1 LKTASIDIL
10 PMAAVGLI
18 LVLVMMMIAPMVMSH
33 NDTPVDVPQTRTS
46 ERKLEENATVTYT
59 IDGRLL
65 FNDQPVTDLAELENR
80 LEMAVVEDPYVLV
93 VVRADR
99 QVLHSDVLDLLATA
113 RRAGALRIACATKK
127 MDEGGRGRPLR
138 RPEEQ

>member
-1 LKTASIDIL
+1 MKTASIDIL

-59 IDGRLL
+59 VDGRLL